1 MKYKVDTK
9 LIWNNKT
16 RKEILQAPDKM
27 LYSCARRLLDIT
39 IPNIPF
45 NKGDTRRTSANAGVR
60 GDDGDYYI
68 GSYTDYAVYPY
79 NMKEGTHWSE
89 PGTYQQ
95 WYDRN
100 WKEKGDVIIE
110 QAVKEYEL
118 K

>member
-1 MKYKVDTK
+1 MKYKVSAK

-16 RKEILQAPDKM
+16 RKALEEAPDKM
-27 LYSCARRLLDIT
+27 LYSCARRLLDVT

-45 NKGDTRRTSANAGVR
+45 DTGNTRKSSANAGVR
-60 GDDGDYYI
+60 NDGSVYYV
-68 GSYTDYAVYPY
+68 GSYTDYAIYPY

-100 WKEKGDVIIE
+100 WKDKGNTILE
-110 QAVKEYEL
+110 QAVKEYRI